1 MVQKK
6 TSWSSEKKKKVQAAL
21 TMDLMSSEEDGE
33 EDGNSVFI
41 VRPLP
46 WVTPEMQRIKSQ
58 LDQKYAKKMTARSRR
73 QYLQRV
79 EGEPSRRPVPTKV
92 NETIQWAIDNGL

>member
-1 MVQKK
+1 MVQKR
-6 TSWSSEKKKKVQAAL
+6 TSWSVEKKKKVQAAL

-46 WVTPEMQRIKSQ
+46 WVSPEMQRIKEQ
-58 LDQKYAKKMTARSRR
+58 LDKKCLKKMTARSRR

-79 EGEPSRRPVPTKV
+79 EGEPSRRPLPR
-92 NETIQWAIDNGL
+92 NLNDSIQWAITN